1 MSSKEPDDRSN
12 VGADML
18 FCLCLF
24 ALVVVFFILATG
36 YRSVTRNAPMV
47 VIIPLGLLLI
57 LQLILSLK
65 KLKGIKNS
73 GDTLSL
79 QSKIDKKSLWKGI
92 QLFLAMII
100 LMFMIYFC
108 GQLFGIGLF
117 LILFLRFISREGWI
131 LSLSLGIG
139 VTLGLHLL
147 FEQTLGL
154 TLYPG
159 AIYTYFSGLI
169 GM

>member
-1 MSSKEPDDRSN
+1 MSSKEPDRSS
-12 VGADML
+12 VGADLL
-18 FCLCLF
+18 FCLFLF
-24 ALVVVFFILATG
+24 ALVVVFFIMATG
-36 YRSVTRNAPMV
+36 YKSVTRSAPMV

-65 KLKGIKNS
+65 KLKGIKDS
-73 GDTLSL
+73 GDTLSF
-79 QSKIDKKSLWKGI
+79 QVKIDRKNLWKGI
-92 QLFLAMII
+92 QLFLAMVI
-100 LMFMIYFC
+100 LMFMIYFF
-108 GQLFGIGLF
+108 GQLFGIGIF

-147 FEQTLGL
+147 FEQILGL
-154 TLYPG
+154 ILYPG
-159 AIYTYFSGLI
+159 ALYKYFSGLI